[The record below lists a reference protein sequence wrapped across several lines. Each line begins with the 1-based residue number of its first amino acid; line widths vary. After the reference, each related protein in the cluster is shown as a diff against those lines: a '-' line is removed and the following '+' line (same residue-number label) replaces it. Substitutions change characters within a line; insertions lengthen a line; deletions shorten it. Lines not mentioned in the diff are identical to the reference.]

1 MLFVEATLSAVSKL
15 VTDPVKANYIIA
27 GVVVVFLVVLCLKAS
42 PSFLHFGPGTN
53 ASNTASFLGMKI
65 DNWGTWSLMMGIS
78 ILYSFLVH
86 WNKSIV
92 SNFAVQQFKSVKVSF
107 KEVCR
112 EMGSSGGN
120 MCKTAANAFAIVDG
134 FSQAILAIL
143 PILIFTT
150 KQLQFLIPAIVI
162 GTILT
167 WLGAMRYFRKK
178 EGYPNKSA

>member
-1 MLFVEATLSAVSKL
+1 MKQPLSAVSKL
-15 VTDPVKANYIIA
+15 VTDPIKANYIIA

-65 DNWGTWSLMMGIS
+65 DNWGTWSLLMGIS
-78 ILYSFLVH
+78 ALYSFLQH
-86 WNKSIV
+86 WSKSVV
-92 SNFAVQQFKSVKVSF
+92 SNFAVQHFKSVKVPF
-107 KEVCR
+107 DEVCQ
-112 EMGSSGGN
+112 EMGSSGEGT
-120 MCKTAANAFAIVDG
+120 CKTTAHAFAVVDA
-134 FSQAILAIL
+134 FSLAILAIL

-178 EGYPNKSA
+178 EGYPKKSA